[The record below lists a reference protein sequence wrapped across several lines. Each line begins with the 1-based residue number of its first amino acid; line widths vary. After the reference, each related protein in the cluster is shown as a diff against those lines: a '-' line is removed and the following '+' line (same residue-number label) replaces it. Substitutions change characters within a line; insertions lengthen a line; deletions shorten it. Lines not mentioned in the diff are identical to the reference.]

1 MSKEKMDIA
10 KKKCTT
16 PKFRVSFPHVFKAK
30 SFEDQAPKFSMTM
43 LFDKTTDLKDMK
55 RAVFNAAV
63 EEWGSDK
70 AKWPKKLRMPFR
82 DGSEKSDLD
91 GYEGKIFV
99 GASSKNRPGVIAGD
113 RSPIAEED
121 NSFYAGCYA
130 RATLIAFAYDKAGNV
145 GVSFSLQNIQKM
157 GDGKPFSG
165 RKAAED
171 EFDSVEDES
180 DDPSNY
186 AAETVGESEDEY
198 DI

>member
-16 PKFRVSFPHVFKAK
+16 PKFRVSFPHVFKAHAFDE
-30 SFEDQAPKFSMTM
+30 SQDAKFSLTM
-43 LFDKTTDLKDMK
+43 LFDKTTDLKELK
-55 RAVFNAAV
+55 RAVFNAAT
-63 EEWGSDK
+63 EEWGDK
-70 AKWPKKLRMPFR
+70 TKWPKNLRMPFR
-82 DGSEKSDLD
+82 DGSEKSDMD

-99 GASSKNRPGVIAGD
+99 NASSKQRPGVISGD

-130 RATLIAFAYDKAGNV
+130 HATLIAFAYDKMGNK